1 MKVGSKLSNCVN
13 IAVAPAAVDEFAL
26 SLGITPNTVAAGTDV
41 TFAGTL
47 TNHGT
52 GVSGAAV
59 TVTAYSTDSTC
70 TTPVGWGPFTA
81 TVDASGHYA
90 TAPASTTGAP
100 AGVYYYKASSMGVV
114 SGCEHFTIGVPE
126 APAVDEATGDVTW
139 DYQGLVTGTV
149 SFKANATGGSLDY
162 TNSNG
167 SRSTASSPR
176 TGRST
181 PTRPSSPARSP
192 PATPTTPT
200 STPAPTTSSPRLS
213 SGTSGSNGDQIA
225 VLANSCPPYVDYD
238 IQRGLRHVSGGRDRH
253 RRRPGRPLTR
263 SHPSWTNGGA
273 SRPRCRFGHVHNRRA
288 GGGLRARRYMTCA
301 SRVPVTP
308 PLRRVQA
315 DSGGPWAARFRAAA
329 GNRLLMRDSLLRS
342 GAGVGPTERGATT
355 PHRF

>member
-1 MKVGSKLSNCVN
+1 MALTPVAGLYSSQTNVGSKLSNCVN

-162 TNSNG
+162 TEQQRQVAPRRRHLVQADRRPHGRLRRQITDG
-167 SRSTASSPR
+167 SLDYTDYHPGTDYFFAKVVD
-176 TGRST
+176 
-181 PTRPSSPARSP
+181 
-192 PATPTTPT
+192 
-200 STPAPTTSSPRLS
+200 
-213 SGTSGSNGDQIA
+213 GTSGSPAIRSRCSRTA
-225 VLANSCPPYVDYD
+225 CPP
-238 IQRGLRHVSGGRDRH
+238 
-253 RRRPGRPLTR
+253 
-263 SHPSWTNGGA
+263 
-273 SRPRCRFGHVHNRRA
+273 
-288 GGGLRARRYMTCA
+288 
-301 SRVPVTP
+301 
-308 PLRRVQA
+308 
-315 DSGGPWAARFRAAA
+315 
-329 GNRLLMRDSLLRS
+329 
-342 GAGVGPTERGATT
+342 
-355 PHRF
+355 